1 VTPTDELQPGPH
13 PAPRI
18 EVHVDAADLATA
30 VAGELISRLEDA
42 QARGEEPQIGL
53 TGGSIAE
60 HVHRELAQRGADSE
74 VDWTR
79 VVVWWGDER
88 FVPADSEDRNAV
100 QARAAFGDRL
110 AFDPAKV
117 HEVPSS
123 SEASSVDEAAAA
135 YSRDLREHGSGSF
148 EVLMLGVGPDGH
160 IASLFPGSAQL
171 DVDDEVAVGV
181 TDSPKP
187 PSERV
192 SLTFGALNRSRA
204 VWFLVSGEE
213 KAGAVA
219 RALDPAT
226 DVHDVPAAG
235 VTGEQ
240 ETIWFLDRGSASR
253 L

>member
-1 VTPTDELQPGPH
+1 VTPTDERQPAH

-60 HVHRELAQRGADSE
+60 HVHRELARMGPGSD
-74 VDWTR
+74 VDWGR
-79 VVVWWGDER
+79 VVLWWGDER
-88 FVPADSEDRNAV
+88 FVAPDSPDRNAG

-110 AFDPAKV
+110 AFDPARV
-117 HEVPSS
+117 HETPSTAD
-123 SEASSVDEAAAA
+123 ASSVEDAAAA
-135 YSRDLREHGSGSF
+135 YSRDLREHGAGPF

-160 IASLFPGSAQL
+160 VASLFPGSPQL
-171 DVDDEVAVGV
+171 DVDDQIAVGI

-187 PSERV
+187 PPERV
-192 SLTFGALNRSRA
+192 SLTFAALNHSRA

-219 RALDPAT
+219 RALSPETDP
-226 DVHDVPAAG
+226 HDVPAAG
-235 VTGEQ
+235 VSGEA
-240 ETIWFLDRGSASR
+240 ETIWFLDRASASE